1 MQEIDTNGKVII
13 IDDKK
18 EEVDPLIVFFKS
30 LNRQCIFIEGLE
42 KIPSD
47 TAVLNDVDMIFLDL
61 NLGTGVNEGT
71 IRSIIKAIKHQNI
84 EPYLLFIWSKNT
96 HEFQSIKE
104 AIENDNDMK
113 EKKCQPFDIIALDK
127 NNYFDFNSGQV
138 TTKSSFNILINR
150 EVINKVNK
158 MKGFVFIKKWNQAVK
173 DISEKLIYEII
184 DTISDQQS
192 DEEDVIRFLN
202 SCSRSYWGK
211 MFDSVSK
218 IQRKDGIYPFLNKF
232 LYEVL
237 NREIPE
243 LLNETKFKVGQ
254 NKFLNDNQITK
265 LNSMLEFVT
274 SYITVQQGTMFI
286 DNNDFYIKDIFQA
299 KYKAYFEDGNGLS
312 DEQKS
317 QIKQL
322 LDNKISCKLVISP
335 QCQIAQQKNNGKV
348 MVLPCIIIEKN
359 DFINCNKLFEKYLP
373 KEIYYENSFK
383 YFLIQLDLAT
393 YIDINYI
400 NKNNFLFN
408 ISESEMHVI
417 SDEYASFISKKG
429 LLKLNK

>member
-1 MQEIDTNGKVII
+1 
-13 IDDKK
+13 
-18 EEVDPLIVFFKS
+18 
-30 LNRQCIFIEGLE
+30 
-42 KIPSD
+42 
-47 TAVLNDVDMIFLDL
+47 
-61 NLGTGVNEGT
+61 
-71 IRSIIKAIKHQNI
+71 
-84 EPYLLFIWSKNT
+84 
-96 HEFQSIKE
+96 
-104 AIENDNDMK
+104 
-113 EKKCQPFDIIALDK
+113 
-127 NNYFDFNSGQV
+127 
-138 TTKSSFNILINR
+138 
-150 EVINKVNK
+150 
-158 MKGFVFIKKWNQAVK
+158 
-173 DISEKLIYEII
+173 
-184 DTISDQQS
+184 
-192 DEEDVIRFLN
+192 
-202 SCSRSYWGK
+202 